1 MEPDLHSTGEQGVPS
16 MATTAIEMNAAAVAV
31 ECYQRRVQELADVI
45 TDHSLRF
52 RRIALGHLGNAADAE
67 DAVQDA
73 LLSAWTHVD
82 QFKGRAKMSTWLTTI
97 VINSAR
103 MKLRRRSP
111 QVQVALDEPCSEQN
125 LSPADMVSDTRP
137 DPEEVYRKRQIAQT
151 LAHATLG
158 LSPILRTTF
167 RLRDV
172 DGLSIRETAQLLGV
186 PTGTVKARLA
196 RARMR
201 LRQVIQKNFRESVK
215 RSTYSRQ
222 QEGTEIERVADVV
235 R

>member
-1 MEPDLHSTGEQGVPS
+1 
-16 MATTAIEMNAAAVAV
+16 MATTTIEMNAEAGAI
-31 ECYQRRVQELADVI
+31 ECYQGRMQELTDAI
-45 TDHSLRF
+45 TSHSLRF
-52 RRIALGHLGNAADAE
+52 RRIALGRLGNAADAE

-103 MKLRRRSP
+103 MKLRRRP
-111 QVQVALDEPCSEQN
+111 QQVQIALDEPCGEQN

-137 DPEEVYRKRQIAQT
+137 DPEEVYHERQIAET
-151 LAHATLG
+151 LAHATLR
-158 LSPILRTTF
+158 LSPTLRTTF

-196 RARMR
+196 RARRR
-201 LRQVIQKNFRESVK
+201 LKQVIQKSFRERVK
-215 RSTYSRQ
+215 RSTYGRQ
-222 QEGTEIERVADVV
+222 QECTKIEGVADVV

>member
-1 MEPDLHSTGEQGVPS
+1 
-16 MATTAIEMNAAAVAV
+16 MATTAIEVDAAPVAV

-45 TDHSLRF
+45 TSNSRRF
-52 RRIALGHLGNAADAE
+52 RRIALGHLGNAADAD

-82 QFKGRAKMSTWLTTI
+82 QFKGRAKLSTWLTTI

-103 MKLRRRSP
+103 LKLRRRYP
-111 QVQVALDEPCSEQN
+111 QMQIALDEPCSKQN
-125 LSPADMVSDTRP
+125 LSLADMVSDARP
-137 DPEEVYRKRQIAQT
+137 DPEEVYRNRQIAET
-151 LAHATLG
+151 LAHATLR
-158 LSPILRTTF
+158 LSPTLRTTF

-201 LRQVIQKNFRESVK
+201 LRQVIQKSFRETVK
-215 RSTYSRQ
+215 RATYSRQ
-222 QEGTEIERVADVV
+222 EECTKIERVAD
-235 R
+235 